1 MAFLFRLE
9 HEVGRPLDPPT
20 LQAARPDW
28 KAGDSIYFGRK
39 TLRVLDVRDPDADR
53 APILVVRDTAE
64 SASSGAA

>member
-9 HEVGRPLDPPT
+9 HEDGTPVDPPT

-39 TLRVLDVRDPDADR
+39 TLLVVEVRDQDADQ
-53 APILVVRDTAE
+53 APMSIVRDTAE
-64 SASSGAA
+64 FGLPAS